1 MGPVRLVNDTQRC
14 GLKGVCQVDDALV
27 SLVRRRTRRH
37 HGGLGV
43 LNTFF
48 SVVHQSLHRSL
59 GLLSGRLGF
68 FELGL
73 LETTLLNHV
82 LGFWFV
88 VEGVDGVEEF
98 GEGFGE
104 GRCGRG

>member
-1 MGPVRLVNDTQRC
+1 M
-14 GLKGVCQVDDALV
+14 
-27 SLVRRRTRRH
+27 
-37 HGGLGV
+37 
-43 LNTFF
+43 
-48 SVVHQSLHRSL
+48 VHQSLHRSL

-73 LETTLLNHV
+73 LETTLLDHV